1 MVTII
6 KEIEEKIFNRIED
19 ELQFPY
25 HFTNDILEK
34 FTNDIL
40 QYQEIDEW
48 FSVLS
53 AVHRYKQSKMMGKY
67 IYNSKKERNENE
79 LRSDLAKL
87 YYSAVKHVK
96 NVL

>member
-1 MVTII
+1 MVHII
-6 KEIEEKIFNRIED
+6 KKLEKYIFDRLET

-25 HFTNDILEK
+25 KFTNDVLEK

-40 QYQEIDEW
+40 KYQTIDEW
-48 FSVLS
+48 FSILS
-53 AVHRYKQSKMMGKY
+53 GVHRYKQSKMMGKF
-67 IYNSKKERNENE
+67 IYNSENEKIENE

-96 NVL
+96 NAL